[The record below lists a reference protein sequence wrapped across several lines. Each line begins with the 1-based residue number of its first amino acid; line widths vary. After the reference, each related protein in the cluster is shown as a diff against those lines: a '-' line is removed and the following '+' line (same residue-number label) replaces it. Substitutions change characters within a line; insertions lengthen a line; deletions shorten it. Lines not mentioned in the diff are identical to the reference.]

1 MEREGRMSL
10 FKRVGIIARLD
21 KSQILETVKKLMEYL
36 EEKEIQPVL
45 ESQLAAMLPGIKV
58 AQAPLKELGDHC
70 DMVMVVGGDGSFLGA
85 ARAICN
91 YDIPVLGINRGT
103 LGFLTDISPQ
113 HLQQELDP
121 ILAGNYHE
129 EKRFMIEAKI
139 KRQNRPSGDGIA
151 LNDLVLHP
159 GKSARMIRFDL
170 FIDDQFVM
178 NQKSDG
184 LIVATPTGSTAYAL
198 SAGGPIMLP
207 KLDAMVLVPMHPH
220 TLSNRPIVID
230 ANAKIRIVV
239 CESNLTYPSVSC
251 DGQLNIT
258 AAPGDEIHIAKKQ
271 GGIRMIHPKDHDFYN
286 VCRDK
291 LGWQSSYRQ

>member
-1 MEREGRMSL
+1 MGFFR
-10 FKRVGIIARLD
+10 RVGIIARLD
-21 KSQILETVKKLMEYL
+21 KPQILDTVKKLMEYL
-36 EEKEIQPVL
+36 QGKGVEPVL
-45 ESQLAAMLPGIKV
+45 EDQLAAMMPGIKV
-58 AQAPLKELGDHC
+58 ESSILKELGDHC

-103 LGFLTDISPQ
+103 LGFLTDISP
-113 HLQQELDP
+113 HNLQEELDP
-121 ILAGNYHE
+121 IFRGEYHE

-139 KRQNRPSGDGIA
+139 KRQNRPSGEGIA

-207 KLDAMVLVPMHPH
+207 KLDALVLVPMHPH

-230 ANAKIRIVV
+230 ANARIRIVV

-258 AAPGDEIHIAKKQ
+258 AAPGDEIFITKKT
-271 GGIRMIHPKDHDFYN
+271 GSIRLIHPKNHDFYN

-291 LGWQSSYRQ
+291 LGWQTGYRP

>member
-1 MEREGRMSL
+1 MSL
-10 FKRVGIIARLD
+10 FRRVGIIARLD
-21 KSQILETVKKLMEYL
+21 KPQILDTVKKLMDYL
-36 EEKEIQPVL
+36 HEKGSEPVL
-45 ESQLAAMLPGIKV
+45 EDDLATMMPGIKV
-58 AQAPLKELGDHC
+58 DSSPLKELGNCC
-70 DMVMVVGGDGSFLGA
+70 DLVMVVGGDGSFLGA
-85 ARAICN
+85 ARAISN
-91 YDIPVLGINRGT
+91 YDVLVIGINRGT
-103 LGFLTDISPQ
+103 LGFLTDISP
-113 HLQQELDP
+113 HALHEDLDP
-121 ILAGNYHE
+121 IFRGEYFE

-139 KRQNRPSGDGIA
+139 KRQNKPSGEGIA

-207 KLDAMVLVPMHPH
+207 KLDALVLVPMHPH

-258 AAPGDEIHIAKKQ
+258 AAPGDEIHITKKA
-271 GGIRMIHPKDHDFYN
+271 GGIRLIHPKNHDFYD

-291 LGWQSSYRQ
+291 LGWQSSYRA

>member
-1 MEREGRMSL
+1 MGH
-10 FKRVGIIARLD
+10 FKRVGVIARLD
-21 KSQILETVKKLMEYL
+21 KPQVLDTVKKLLEYL
-36 EEKEIQPVL
+36 QHIGKEAVL
-45 ESQLAAMLPGIKV
+45 EEDLSSMLPGIKV
-58 AQAPLKELGDHC
+58 DTAPLKQLGNQC
-70 DMVMVVGGDGSFLGA
+70 DLAMVVGGDGSFLGA

-103 LGFLTDISPQ
+103 LGFLTDISP
-113 HLQQELDP
+113 HALAEELDP
-121 ILAGNYHE
+121 IFNGDFFE

-139 KRQNRPSGDGIA
+139 KRQNRPSGDGVA

-207 KLDAMVLVPMHPH
+207 KLDALVLVPMHPH

-230 ANAKIRIVV
+230 SNARIRIVV

-251 DGQLNIT
+251 DGQLHIT
-258 AAPGDEIHIAKKQ
+258 AAPGDEIHINRKA
-271 GGIRMIHPKDHDFYN
+271 GGIRLIHPKSHDFYD
-286 VCRDK
+286 VCRNK
-291 LGWQSSYRQ
+291 LGWQTGYSS

>member
-1 MEREGRMSL
+1 MSL
-10 FKRVGIIARLD
+10 FRRVGIIARLD
-21 KSQILETVKKLMEYL
+21 KPQILDTVKRLMDYL
-36 EEKEIQPVL
+36 EEKQIAPVL
-45 ESQLAAMLPGIKV
+45 ESDLATMMPGVKV
-58 AQAPLKELGDHC
+58 DISLLKELGNKC
-70 DMVMVVGGDGSFLGA
+70 DLVMVIGGDGSFLGA
-85 ARAICN
+85 ARAICGF
-91 YDIPVLGINRGT
+91 DVPVIGVNRGT
-103 LGFLTDISPQ
+103 LGFLTDISPTNFSE
-113 HLQQELDP
+113 ELDP
-121 ILAGNYHE
+121 IFAGEYLE

-139 KRQNRPSGDGIA
+139 KRQNRPSGEGVA

-198 SAGGPIMLP
+198 SAGGPIILP
-207 KLDAMVLVPMHPH
+207 KLDALVLVPMHPH

-258 AAPGDEIHIAKKQ
+258 AAPGDEIHITRKEGA
-271 GGIRMIHPKDHDFYN
+271 IRLIHPKNHDFYD
-286 VCRDK
+286 VCRNK
-291 LGWQSSYRQ
+291 LGWQTGYTN

>member
-1 MEREGRMSL
+1 MSL
-10 FKRVGIIARLD
+10 FRRIGIIARLD
-21 KSQILETVKKLMEYL
+21 KPQILDTVKRLMDYL
-36 EEKEIQPVL
+36 QSEGVSPVL
-45 ESQLAAMLPGIKV
+45 ESDLATMMPGV
-58 AQAPLKELGDHC
+58 TTPSAPLKELGDHC
-70 DMVMVVGGDGSFLGA
+70 DLVMVVGGDGSFLGA
-85 ARAICN
+85 ARAIIA
-91 YDIPVLGINRGT
+91 YDIPVIGVNRGT
-103 LGFLTDISPQ
+103 LGFLTDISPNNFEA
-113 HLQQELDP
+113 ELGP
-121 ILAGNYHE
+121 ILKGDYLE

-139 KRQNRPSGDGIA
+139 KRQNRPSGEGLA

-207 KLDAMVLVPMHPH
+207 KLNALVLVPMHPH

-230 ANAKIRIVV
+230 ADAKIRIVV

-258 AAPGDEIHIAKKQ
+258 AAPGDEIHISRHK
-271 GGIRMIHPKDHDFYN
+271 GGIRLIHPKDHDFYD
-286 VCRDK
+286 VCRSK
-291 LGWQSSYRQ
+291 LGWQSGYRQ

>member
-1 MEREGRMSL
+1 MNL
-10 FKRVGIIARLD
+10 FDRVGIIARLD
-21 KSQILETVKKLMEYL
+21 KPQILETVKKLIDYL
-36 EEKEIQPVL
+36 QYSNRTPIL
-45 ESQLAAMLPGIKV
+45 EDDLASMLPGLKL
-58 AQAPLKELGDHC
+58 ATSPLKQLGNEC
-70 DMVMVVGGDGSFLGA
+70 DLVIVVGGDGSFLGA

-103 LGFLTDISPQ
+103 LGFLTDISPNGFA
-113 HLQQELDP
+113 EEMDP
-121 ILAGNYHE
+121 IFKGEYFE

-139 KRQNRPSGDGIA
+139 KRQNRPSGEGVA

-198 SAGGPIMLP
+198 SAGGPILLP
-207 KLDAMVLVPMHPH
+207 KLEAIVLVPMHPH

-230 ANAKIRIVV
+230 ANARIRIVV

-251 DGQLNIT
+251 DGQLHIT
-258 AAPGDEIHIAKKQ
+258 VAPGDEIHINRKE
-271 GGIRMIHPKDHDFYN
+271 GGIRLIHPKTHDFYD
-286 VCRDK
+286 VCRTK
-291 LGWQSSYRQ
+291 LGWQSSYNA

>member
-1 MEREGRMSL
+1 MSL
-10 FKRVGIIARLD
+10 FTRVGIIARLD
-21 KSQILETVKKLMEYL
+21 KPQVLETVKKLMEYL
-36 EEKEIQPVL
+36 QDKNLVPVL
-45 ESQLAAMLPGIKV
+45 ETELATMMPGVKIDSS
-58 AQAPLKELGDHC
+58 PLKELGDHC
-70 DMVMVVGGDGSFLGA
+70 DLAIVVGGDGSFLGA
-85 ARAICN
+85 ARAICS

-103 LGFLTDISPQ
+103 LGFLTDISPHQ
-113 HLQQELDP
+113 LKEELDP
-121 ILAGNYHE
+121 IFRGEFHE
-129 EKRFMIEAKI
+129 EKRFMIQAKV
-139 KRQNRPSGDGIA
+139 KRQNQARGEGIA

-159 GKSARMIRFDL
+159 GKSARMIQFDL

-207 KLDAMVLVPMHPH
+207 TLDAIVLVPMHPH
-220 TLSNRPIVID
+220 TLSNRPIVING
-230 ANAKIRIVV
+230 NAKIRIVV

-258 AAPGDEIHIAKKQ
+258 AAPGDEIHITKKE
-271 GGIRMIHPKDHDFYN
+271 GGIRLIHPMNHDFYD

-291 LGWQSSYRQ
+291 LGWQSSYKS

>member
-1 MEREGRMSL
+1 MSL
-10 FKRVGIIARLD
+10 FKRIGIIARLD
-21 KSQILETVKKLMEYL
+21 KPQILDTVKRLMDYL
-36 EEKEIQPVL
+36 IEEGVSPVL
-45 ESQLAAMLPGIKV
+45 ESDLATMMPGMRTPF
-58 AQAPLKELGDHC
+58 APLKELGSHC
-70 DMVMVVGGDGSFLGA
+70 DLVMVVGGDGSFLGA
-85 ARAICN
+85 ARAIIDF
-91 YDIPVLGINRGT
+91 DIPVIGVNRGT
-103 LGFLTDISPQ
+103 LGFLTDISPNNFEA
-113 HLQQELDP
+113 ELGP
-121 ILAGNYHE
+121 ILRGEYLE
-129 EKRFMIEAKI
+129 EQRFMIEAKI
-139 KRQNRPSGDGIA
+139 KRQNRPSGEGIA

-207 KLDAMVLVPMHPH
+207 KLNALVLVPMHPH

-230 ANAKIRIVV
+230 ADAKIRIVV

-258 AAPGDEIHIAKKQ
+258 AAPGDEIHISRRQ
-271 GGIRMIHPKDHDFYN
+271 GGIRLIHPKDHDFYD
-286 VCRDK
+286 VCRSK
-291 LGWQSSYRQ
+291 LGWQSGYRQ

>member
-1 MEREGRMSL
+1 MNL
-10 FKRVGIIARLD
+10 FGRVGIIARLD
-21 KSQILETVKKLMEYL
+21 KPQVLETVKKLLEYL
-36 EEKEIQPVL
+36 QQRDIVPVL
-45 ESQLAAMLPGIKV
+45 EEDLSSMLPGFKL
-58 AQAPLKELGDHC
+58 ATAPLKQLGDHC
-70 DMVMVVGGDGSFLGA
+70 DLAMVVGGDGSFLGA
-85 ARAICN
+85 ARAICEF
-91 YDIPVLGINRGT
+91 DIPVLGINRGT
-103 LGFLTDISPQ
+103 LGFLTDISP
-113 HLQQELDP
+113 HTLAEELDP
-121 ILAGNYHE
+121 ILAGEFLE

-139 KRQNRPSGDGIA
+139 KRQNRPSGDGVA

-207 KLDAMVLVPMHPH
+207 KLNALVLVPMHPH

-230 ANAKIRIVV
+230 ADARIRIVV

-251 DGQLNIT
+251 DGQLHIT
-258 AAPGDEIHIAKKQ
+258 AAPGDEIHINKKA
-271 GGIRMIHPKDHDFYN
+271 GGIRLIHPKKHDFYD
-286 VCRDK
+286 VCRTK
-291 LGWQSSYRQ
+291 LGWQTGYTS

>member
-1 MEREGRMSL
+1 MSL
-10 FKRVGIIARLD
+10 FRRIGIIARLD
-21 KSQILETVKKLMEYL
+21 KPQILETVKRLTDFLIAQGVE
-36 EEKEIQPVL
+36 PVL
-45 ESQLAAMLPGIKV
+45 EEDLATMMSGAHIS
-58 AQAPLKELGDHC
+58 AAPLKELGDRC
-70 DMVMVVGGDGSFLGA
+70 DLVMVVGGDGSFLGA
-85 ARAICN
+85 ARAIID
-91 YDIPVLGINRGT
+91 YDVPVLGMNRGT
-103 LGFLTDISPQ
+103 LGFLTDISPIDFEK
-113 HLQQELDP
+113 ELEP
-121 ILAGNYHE
+121 ILRGEYLE

-139 KRQNRPSGDGIA
+139 KRQNRPSGEGIA

-207 KLDAMVLVPMHPH
+207 KLDALVLVPMHPH

-230 ANAKIRIVV
+230 ADANIRIVV

-258 AAPGDEIHIAKKQ
+258 AAPGDEIHITRRK
-271 GGIRMIHPKDHDFYN
+271 GFIRLIHPKDHDFYD
-286 VCRDK
+286 VCRTK

>member
-1 MEREGRMSL
+1 MSL
-10 FKRVGIIARLD
+10 FTRVGIIARLD
-21 KSQILETVKKLMEYL
+21 KPQVLETVKKLMEYL
-36 EEKEIQPVL
+36 QDKNLVPVL
-45 ESQLAAMLPGIKV
+45 ETELATMMPGVKIDSS
-58 AQAPLKELGDHC
+58 PLKELGDHC
-70 DMVMVVGGDGSFLGA
+70 DLAIVVGGDGSFLGA
-85 ARAICN
+85 ARAICS

-103 LGFLTDISPQ
+103 LGFLTDISPHQ
-113 HLQQELDP
+113 LKEELDP
-121 ILAGNYHE
+121 TFRGEFHE
-129 EKRFMIEAKI
+129 EKRFMIQAKV
-139 KRQNRPSGDGIA
+139 KRQNQARGEGIA

-159 GKSARMIRFDL
+159 GKSARMIQFDL

-207 KLDAMVLVPMHPH
+207 TLDAIVLVPMHPH
-220 TLSNRPIVID
+220 TLSNRPIVING
-230 ANAKIRIVV
+230 NAKIRIVV

-258 AAPGDEIHIAKKQ
+258 AAPGDEIHITKKE
-271 GGIRMIHPKDHDFYN
+271 GGIRLIHPMNHDFYD

-291 LGWQSSYRQ
+291 LGWQSSYKS

>member
-1 MEREGRMSL
+1 MSL
-10 FKRVGIIARLD
+10 FKRIGIIARLD
-21 KSQILETVKKLMEYL
+21 KPQILETVKGLTDFLIEQDV
-36 EEKEIQPVL
+36 EPVL
-45 ESQLAAMLPGIKV
+45 EADLATMMPGLQ
-58 AQAPLKELGDHC
+58 ADAAPLSALGDRC
-70 DMVMVVGGDGSFLGA
+70 DLVMVVGGDGSFLGA
-85 ARAICN
+85 ARAIID
-91 YDIPVLGINRGT
+91 YDVPVLGMNRGT
-103 LGFLTDISPQ
+103 LGFLTDISPTNFE
-113 HLQQELDP
+113 QELLP
-121 ILAGNYHE
+121 ILRGEYHE
-129 EKRFMIEAKI
+129 EKRFMIQAKI
-139 KRQNRPSGDGIA
+139 KRQNRPSGEGIA

-207 KLDAMVLVPMHPH
+207 KLDALVLVPMHPH

-230 ANAKIRIVV
+230 ADAKIRIVV

-258 AAPGDEIHIAKKQ
+258 AAPGDEIHITRRQ
-271 GGIRMIHPKDHDFYN
+271 GGIRLIHPKDHDFYD
-286 VCRDK
+286 VCRSK

>member
-1 MEREGRMSL
+1 MGH

-21 KSQILETVKKLMEYL
+21 KPKILDTVKKLLEYL
-36 EEKEIQPVL
+36 QGKGKEPVL
-45 ESQLAAMLPGIKV
+45 EEDLASMLPGVKV
-58 AQAPLKELGDHC
+58 DTAPLKQLGNQC
-70 DMVMVVGGDGSFLGA
+70 DMAMVVGGDGSFLGA
-85 ARAICN
+85 ARAICDF
-91 YDIPVLGINRGT
+91 DIPVLGINRGT
-103 LGFLTDISPQ
+103 LGFLTDISP
-113 HLQQELDP
+113 HALAEELDS
-121 ILAGNYHE
+121 IFAGAFFE

-139 KRQNRPSGDGIA
+139 KRKNRPSGDGVA

-207 KLDAMVLVPMHPH
+207 KLEALVLVPMHPH

-230 ANAKIRIVV
+230 ADARIRIVV

-251 DGQLNIT
+251 DGQLHIT
-258 AAPGDEIHIAKKQ
+258 AAPGDEIHIHRKA
-271 GGIRMIHPKDHDFYN
+271 GGIRLIHPKNHDFYD
-286 VCRDK
+286 VCRSK
-291 LGWQSSYRQ
+291 LGWQTGYSS

>member
-1 MEREGRMSL
+1 MSL

-21 KSQILETVKKLMEYL
+21 KPQILDTVKRLMDFL
-36 EEKEIQPVL
+36 IEKGVAPVL
-45 ESQLAAMLPGIKV
+45 ESDLAAMLPGV
-58 AQAPLKELGDHC
+58 EVDNAPLKSLGEVC
-70 DMVMVVGGDGSFLGA
+70 DLVTVVGGDGSFLGA
-85 ARAICN
+85 ARAICA
-91 YDIPVLGINRGT
+91 YDVPVIGVNRGT

-113 HLQQELDP
+113 SFEEDLTP
-121 ILAGNYHE
+121 ILNGEYLE

-139 KRQNRPSGDGIA
+139 KRQNRPSGEGLA

-207 KLDAMVLVPMHPH
+207 KLEALVLVPMHPH

-258 AAPGDEIHIAKKQ
+258 AAPGDEIFINRRA
-271 GGIRMIHPKDHDFYN
+271 GALRLIHPKSHDFYD
-286 VCRDK
+286 VCRTK
-291 LGWQSSYRQ
+291 LGWQSGYRP

>member
-1 MEREGRMSL
+1 MSL
-10 FKRVGIIARLD
+10 FRRVGIIARLD
-21 KSQILETVKKLMEYL
+21 KPQILDTVKKLMDYL
-36 EEKEIQPVL
+36 QEKGIAPVL
-45 ESQLAAMLPGIKV
+45 EAGLSTMLPGVKV
-58 AQAPLKELGDHC
+58 NQAPLKELGDHC
-70 DMVMVVGGDGSFLGA
+70 DLVVVIGGDGSFLGA

-91 YDIPVLGINRGT
+91 YDIPVIGINRGT
-103 LGFLTDISPQ
+103 LGFLTDISP
-113 HLQQELDP
+113 HSLQEELDP
-121 ILAGNYHE
+121 ILCGEFYE

-139 KRQNRPSGDGIA
+139 KRQNKPSGEGIA

-198 SAGGPIMLP
+198 SAGGPIILP
-207 KLDAMVLVPMHPH
+207 KLEALVLVPMHPH

-230 ANAKIRIVV
+230 SNARIRIVV

-258 AAPGDEIHIAKKQ
+258 AAPGDEILITRRK
-271 GGIRMIHPKDHDFYN
+271 GSIRLIHPKDHDFYD
-286 VCRDK
+286 VCRNK
-291 LGWQSSYRQ
+291 LGWQTGYRD

>member
-1 MEREGRMSL
+1 MSL